1 MIDAAPTAD
10 ASETANTSC
19 NIPEE
24 LKNIRQWVARIPNS
38 KKGMK
43 GWNTRENWRTY
54 DEVVRDG
61 KAPIF
66 VTADNYVAF
75 DFDKVVGPDGEIPEY
90 VRRIVEGV
98 DSYTEYSQSGKGLHI
113 VARVSADEVK
123 LQSIRAGSKPHKE
136 CGFEFHPRN
145 QLLYVTGNVFE
156 FRETIREATTEVQ
169 DVLNPFFEDDGAEIY
184 KEWLHWSN
192 GRPDL
197 DLETIQ
203 KKAEAYVM
211 KMDPAIEE
219 GGGSNQMMAVCSVL
233 SYGFG
238 LDEYEA
244 WDILQKYNRE
254 KCDPPFDEWEEHGAD
269 SLRRKFLETYKK
281 TDRKHPPL
289 GLLHK
294 IPNGDRFAGKTMS
307 EIWHLADDPVDW
319 LVKDVLS
326 ADQPTIFGAKS
337 KSLKTTVLTDLTIA
351 VATGGPW
358 LGEFEVPKRRRVLF
372 ITGETNDRATS
383 RRVRKATQAPGRLLL
398 GPHDLGDWL
407 RIESMAFPKLP
418 REEDCDQVSR
428 IVQDYGIDVVIL
440 DPLYRGLTGDVDSRN
455 VFDMGGAL
463 GGFMA
468 ACRPASV
475 IISHHL
481 KKYSSAGTVPD
492 LEDLSG
498 SGLAEFA
505 GNFWLMKRV
514 GEYQNNQQHQLA
526 VSYGG
531 RDEQSGAFALSFDE
545 RAWRFE
551 TSPLVSPASLKE
563 VQAEQKTNNFE
574 MRILEALEGHPEG
587 VSRRKLATGCG
598 TKPDRKYFCEAMK
611 QLETNGNICQ
621 VDGFTSGNKACEG
634 WTLSNRETEGVGTD
648 TCPDT
653 D

>member
-1 MIDAAPTAD
+1 MINAAPTAD
-10 ASETANTSC
+10 ATETANTSC

-24 LKNIRQWVARIPNS
+24 LKNVRQWVARIPNS
-38 KKGMK
+38 KRGMK

-54 DEVVRDG
+54 DEVVSDG

-75 DFDKVVGPDGEIPEY
+75 DFDNVVGPDGEIPEY
-90 VRRIVEGV
+90 VRKIVESV
-98 DSYTEYSQSGKGLHI
+98 DSYTEYSQSGNGLHI
-113 VARVSADEVK
+113 VARVSVEESK
-123 LQSIRAGSKPHKE
+123 FQSIRAGSKTHKDS
-136 CGFEFHPRN
+136 GFEFHPRN
-145 QLLYVTGNVFE
+145 QPLFVTGDVFE
-156 FRETIREATTEVQ
+156 FRETIREATTEVR
-169 DVLNPFFEDDGAEIY
+169 DVLNPFFEGDGAEIY
-184 KEWLHWSN
+184 TGRLHWSE

-197 DLETIQ
+197 TLEMILSR
-203 KKAEAYVM
+203 AEAYVM
-211 KMDPAIEE
+211 KMDPAVEKR
-219 GGGSNQMMAVCSVL
+219 GGSTQVMKVCCAL
-233 SYGFG
+233 THGFG

-244 WDILQKYNRE
+244 WDILQEYNRE
-254 KCDPPFDEWEEHGAD
+254 KCFPSFDEWKDHGPD
-269 SLRRKFLETYKK
+269 SLRRKLLETYKK
-281 TDRKHPPL
+281 TDHKHPPL
-289 GLLHK
+289 GLLQK
-294 IPNGDRFAGKTMS
+294 IPNGHRFSGKTMS
-307 EIWHLADDPVDW
+307 EIWHLADEPVDW
-319 LVKDVLS
+319 LVEGVLS

-337 KSLKTTVLTDLTIA
+337 KSLKTTVLMDFA
-351 VATGGPW
+351 VASATGGSW
-358 LGEFEVPKRRRVLF
+358 LGVFKIPKRRRVLF
-372 ITGETNDRATS
+372 ITGETNDRAAS
-383 RRVRKATQAPGRLLL
+383 RRARKATQAPGRLLL
-398 GPHDLGDWL
+398 SPHDLGDWL

-551 TSPLVSPASLKE
+551 KSPLVSPASLKE

-574 MRILEALEGHPEG
+574 MRILEALEGHPNG
-587 VSRRKLATGCG
+587 LSRSKLAEECG
-598 TKPDRKYFCEAMK
+598 TKPDRKYFCEAMNN
-611 QLETNGNICQ
+611 LETAENICQ
-621 VDGFTSGNKACEG
+621 VDGFTSGNKECEG
-634 WTLSNRETEGVGTD
+634 WRLVNREMEGVGTD